1 MKRLDYPGLS
11 LAVVLEDASALEPL
25 LDRVIRGW
33 QPRRRTLPPRE
44 GRALTRAGQR
54 RSHLRLTPEGFEA
67 RSFYMETVMTG
78 LGGASAIC
86 TVLADLAQDWFE
98 SRPGTVALHCAAVR
112 FGDRLIALT
121 GPKRAGK
128 STLITRLTAEP
139 QLEVFCDDV
148 LPVLPDGRGVALG
161 IAPRLRLPLP
171 DRASPALRAHV
182 ARWMGPRDD
191 RYGYVCAPT
200 VAPHGATAPL
210 SAFVLLDRRADGPAR
225 LHRLAPDDAVHHL
238 MAQNMADLGGAAGTF
253 EMARR
258 LAGRLTCLRLVYADL
273 DEAVALLV
281 RAFGGGAGLDPA
293 LPLGAALADPTP
305 PPPEAAPG
313 AAQVAPGTVWR
324 RAGPVAVRGE
334 GASAFLWAPGS
345 GTVWRLNLVGRAV
358 WAMLAAPA
366 TAAELAEAL
375 AEVFPSEPR
384 ARLEAD
390 VARLIGGL
398 AAAGFVTEA
407 ASVAA

>member
-11 LAVVLEDASALEPL
+11 LAVVLDEASSLEPL

-33 QPRRRTLPPRE
+33 SPRRRALSARE

-67 RSFYMETVMTG
+67 RSFYMEPAMSG
-78 LGGASAIC
+78 LGGASAVC
-86 TVLADLAQDWFE
+86 TVLADLAQDFFD
-98 SRPGTVALHCAAVR
+98 SRPGMVALHCGAVR
-112 FGDRLIALT
+112 FGAGLVALT

-128 STLITRLTAEP
+128 STLVARLTAEP
-139 QLEVFCDDV
+139 DLQVFCDDV

-171 DRASPALRAHV
+171 DRASPAFRDHV
-182 ARWMGPRDD
+182 ARWMGPKDE
-191 RYGYVCAPT
+191 RYGYVCAPN
-200 VAPHGATAPL
+200 VAAHGATAPL
-210 SAFVLLDRRADGPAR
+210 SAFVLLDRRAGGPAR

-253 EMARR
+253 AMARR
-258 LAGRLTCLRLVYADL
+258 LAGALTCLRLVYADL
-273 DEAVALLV
+273 DAAVALLR
-281 RAFGGGAGLDPA
+281 RAFGGTGRLDPGLA
-293 LPLGAALADPTP
+293 LGAEMADPPP
-305 PPPEAAPG
+305 PPPEAAP
-313 AAQVAPGTVWR
+313 VASGTVWR
-324 RAGPVAVRGE
+324 RAGPVAVRGA
-334 GASAFLWAPGS
+334 GQSAFLWAPGS
-345 GTVWRLNLVGRAV
+345 DTVWRLNLVGRAV

-375 AEVFPSEPR
+375 AEVFPDEPR

-398 AAAGFVTEA
+398 AAAGFVAEA
-407 ASVAA
+407 APLAVAG

>member
-11 LAVVLEDASALEPL
+11 LAVVLDDAATLEPL

-33 QPRRRTLPPRE
+33 LPRRRALSARE

-67 RSFYMETVMTG
+67 RSFYMEPAMRG

-112 FGDRLIALT
+112 FGDRLVALT

-128 STLITRLTAEP
+128 STLVTRLTAEP
-139 QLEVFCDDV
+139 DLEVFCDDV

-171 DRASPALRAHV
+171 DRASPAFRAHV

-210 SAFVLLDRRADGPAR
+210 AAFVLLDRREGGPAR
-225 LHRLAPDDAVHHL
+225 LHHLAPDDAVHHL

-253 EMARR
+253 AMARR
-258 LAGRLTCLRLVYADL
+258 LAGGLTCLRLVYADL
-273 DEAVALLV
+273 DDAVALLR
-281 RAFGGGAGLDPA
+281 RAFAAGGGLDPS
-293 LPLGAALADPTP
+293 LRPGPALADPPP
-305 PPPEAAPG
+305 PPPEAAPVRPD
-313 AAQVAPGTVWR
+313 AVWR
-324 RAGPVAVRGE
+324 RAGSVAVRGE

-345 GTVWRLNLVGRAV
+345 DTVWRLNLVGRAV
-358 WAMLAAPA
+358 WAMLTEPA
-366 TAAELAEAL
+366 SAAELAGAL
-375 AEVFPSEPR
+375 AEVFPAEPP

-407 ASVAA
+407 QPAAAD

>member
-11 LAVVLEDASALEPL
+11 LAVVLEDASTLEPL

-33 QPRRRTLPPRE
+33 QPRRRALPPRE
-44 GRALTRAGQR
+44 ARALTRAGQR
-54 RSHLRLTPEGFEA
+54 RSHLRLTPEGFTA
-67 RSFYMETVMTG
+67 RSFYMEPPVTG
-78 LGGASAIC
+78 LGGASAVC
-86 TVLADLAQDWFE
+86 TILADLAQDFFE
-98 SRPGTVALHCAAVR
+98 SRPGMVALHCGAVR
-112 FGDRLIALT
+112 FGEGLVALT

-139 QLEVFCDDV
+139 DLQVFCDDV
-148 LPVLPDGRGVALG
+148 LPVLPDGQGVALG

-171 DRASPALRAHV
+171 DRASPAFRDHV
-182 ARWMGPRDD
+182 ARWLGPKDE

-200 VAPHGATAPL
+200 VAAHGATAPL
-210 SAFVLLDRRADGPAR
+210 SAFVLLDRREEGPAR

-273 DEAVALLV
+273 DEAVALLR

-293 LPLGAALADPTP
+293 LPLGAALADPAP
-305 PPPEAAPG
+305 PPPEAAP
-313 AAQVAPGTVWR
+313 VAPGTVWR

-345 GTVWRLNLVGRAV
+345 DTVWRLNTVGRAV
-358 WAMLAAPA
+358 WAMLVEPA
-366 TAAELAEAL
+366 SATELAEAL

-398 AAAGFVTEA
+398 AAAGFVAEA
-407 ASVAA
+407 VPVAVD